1 MDLSLQ
7 QLRDRKLFQ
16 WAVAYL
22 AAAWAL
28 LEAIDIV
35 AGQFAWPALIG
46 QIAVLI
52 AVCGLFVTLIL
63 AWYHG
68 EKGRQRVSGPELLM
82 IALLLVVTGAVLSM
96 LSPDA
101 EPAGGQAL
109 SADDES
115 LPLVIIMDS
124 PHSTRVYDEEVLAAN
139 GTNADVISDILLD
152 LPIRRQKEAIGAN
165 WHRDEE
171 ISSFEPDLVIIHYS
185 GFRQDFEDL
194 PRPRLRLFMSYLA
207 DSDTKFLIYSR
218 RSEARLRELVT
229 GLLAD
234 LDAEHPGLTSRVRVF
249 GLDDY
254 GPPKWLHPSTSTHL
268 KLAVKEMLGL

>member
-1 MDLSLQ
+1 MNSGLR
-7 QLRDRKLFQ
+7 QLRERKLCQ
-16 WAVAYL
+16 WAAAYL
-22 AAAWAL
+22 AGAWAL
-28 LEAIDIV
+28 LEAADYV
-35 AGQFAWPALIG
+35 AGQFAWPALVG
-46 QIAVLI
+46 QITTLI
-52 AVCGLFVTLIL
+52 AVFGLFVTLIL

-82 IALLLVVTGAVLSM
+82 IALLLVVTGAALST

-101 EPAGGQAL
+101 ERPTGEAH
-109 SADDES
+109 SADDDL

-124 PHSTRVYDEEVLAAN
+124 PHPSRVYDEEILAAN

-185 GFRQDFEDL
+185 GFRQDFEDV
-194 PRPRLRLFMSYLA
+194 PRRRLRLFMSYLA

-218 RSEARLRELVT
+218 RSEARLRQSIQV
-229 GLLAD
+229 
-234 LDAEHPGLTSRVRVF
+234 S
-249 GLDDY
+249 
-254 GPPKWLHPSTSTHL
+254 
-268 KLAVKEMLGL
+268 